1 MNISSFDYFVVLAR
15 ERSFTKAAQQL
26 HITQQSLSS
35 HIASLE
41 EELGCQLLVRH
52 VPLELTYAGTVFL
65 RYAGTVQRELKNM
78 RREFCDITHNQ
89 KGILRIGIAFT
100 RGRAIMP
107 TLIPSFQALYPNIG
121 IELSE
126 GANQALYYKLLNGE
140 VDLAIANFSNIMP
153 NVEFCDFYPEE
164 VVLLISRG
172 LFEQTLGRKTD
183 KLAGEIEGGN
193 LSCLRNCPFV
203 LGNLDDIA
211 GKIGRTMIEKSG
223 FTPIVKA
230 QSDNIE
236 TLLSLCFQ
244 GVGACFSPINLI
256 PTAVL
261 TDELRQAY
269 IFHLGEQAAYPIRF
283 GFLKSNYQWKIISEF
298 IRVSKDTLLC
308 SDSIIPIA

>member
-1 MNISSFDYFVVLAR
+1 MNFSSFDYFVVLAR
-15 ERSFTKAAQQL
+15 ARSFTKAAQHL

-41 EELGCQLLVRH
+41 EELGCQLLIRH
-52 VPLELTYAGTVFL
+52 VPLELTYAGAVFL
-65 RYAGTVQRELKNM
+65 RYAENVQRELKNM

-107 TLIPSFQALYPNIG
+107 ALIPSFQALYPNIE

-126 GANQALYYKLLNGE
+126 AANQALYYKLINGE
-140 VDLAIANFSNIMP
+140 VDLAIANFP
-153 NVEFCDFYPEE
+153 NTTANVALCDFYREE
-164 VVLLISRG
+164 VVLLIAKG
-172 LFEQTLGRKTD
+172 LLEQTLGADAEQFAKQ
-183 KLAGEIEGGN
+183 IESGN
-193 LSCLRNCPFV
+193 LSCLCSCPFV

-211 GKIGRTMIEKSG
+211 GKIGRAMIEKSG

-244 GVGACFSPINLI
+244 GVGACFSPINLVS
-256 PTAVL
+256 TAVL
-261 TDELRQAY
+261 SDELMQTQ

-298 IRVSKDTLLC
+298 IRISKEAMRY
-308 SDSIIPIA
+308 SDRVAPIA